1 MGHERFEALGPF
13 TGFIVGVLFTIVT
26 DAMLNAIGVYPPSGQ
41 PMVDADALL
50 LFATVYR
57 VVYGMLGYRAHGW
70 VSNCT

>member
-41 PMVDADALL
+41 PMVNAA
-50 LFATVYR
+50 R
-57 VVYGMLGYRAHGW
+57 LGVQLHVMQFKQSDGCLQQR
-70 VSNCT
+70 